1 MYAKRD
7 GSKYLLYL
15 SAPVAASKT
24 FVNGR
29 FLSSKKN
36 HHRVI
41 KLIFIRFRLHAFY

>member
-24 FVNGR
+24 VVNGG
-29 FLSSKKN
+29 FLS
-36 HHRVI
+36 
-41 KLIFIRFRLHAFY
+41 F